1 MANQKNKNAAIAV
14 YGANGHTGKFVLS
27 ELARR
32 GLKALAVGRSAAKL
46 AHAGTQ
52 AVEIREASIEDAN
65 SLDRAFLGVTAVINC
80 AGPFLDTADAVATA
94 TLRAGAHYFDVTAEQ
109 ASALSTYDTFDN
121 DARQAGLV
129 FIPAMGFYGGF
140 ADLLVSALRGD
151 WDSVDDIRIGIALDS
166 WHPTI
171 GSRNTGARNTA
182 RRLVVANGRLAP
194 VSLPAAVQEWK
205 FLQPFGPQQVIEQ
218 PFSEISVINRHLR
231 STEIHTYLNETAYRD
246 VHDPSTPPPAPA
258 DGSGLSAQRFM
269 VEVMV
274 RKVNEERHISAF
286 GRDIYAF
293 TAPLVCE
300 AVQQVLAGKARVRG
314 AQAPGAVF
322 DALEFLNAL
331 APDQLSFQ
339 TSGI

>member
-1 MANQKNKNAAIAV
+1 MSKQQNENVAIAV
-14 YGANGHTGKFVLS
+14 YGASGHTGKFVLS

-32 GLKALAVGRSAAKL
+32 GLKAVAVGRSAAKL
-46 AHAGTQ
+46 VEAGTQ
-52 AVEIREASIEDAN
+52 AAEIREASIEDAN
-65 SLDRAFLGVTAVINC
+65 SLDRAFFGAAAVINC
-80 AGPFLDTADAVATA
+80 AGPFLDTADPVAA
-94 TLRAGAHYFDVTAEQ
+94 AALRAGAHYFDVTAEQ
-109 ASALSTYDTFDN
+109 ASALSTYETFDN
-121 DARQAGLV
+121 DARQAGLA

-140 ADLLVSALRGD
+140 ADLLVSALLGD

-171 GSRNTGARNTA
+171 GSRNTGERNTA
-182 RRLVVANGRLAP
+182 RRLVVANGHLSP
-194 VSLPAAVQEWK
+194 VPLPAAVQEWT

-231 STEIHTYLNETAYRD
+231 STEIHTYLNERGYRD
-246 VHDPSTPPPAPA
+246 VHDPKTPPPVPA
-258 DGSGLSAQRFM
+258 DESGLSAQHFR

-274 RKVNEERHISAF
+274 RKGSEERHISAS

-300 AVQQVLAGKARVRG
+300 AVQQVLAGKARIHG

-322 DALEFLNAL
+322 DAQEFLDAL
-331 APDQLSFQ
+331 KPNHLSYQ
-339 TSGI
+339 TYFS